1 MAELVVVCAILGVLV
16 STSVPFY
23 LSYYHSAAVKA
34 AAEELATHLNQGRQ
48 LAIKENK
55 SVCVHT
61 RLTGIHFH
69 VPCGAARWV
78 GPGTDSL
85 GNLKPPPGI
94 LFTDSADLVF
104 NYLGAASPAST
115 YTVTNT
121 TTSQT
126 LNVTVAAS
134 GRIRIGP

>member
-1 MAELVVVCAILGVLV
+1 MAELAVVCAILGVTV
-16 STSVPFY
+16 SASVPFF
-23 LSYYHSAAVKA
+23 LRYYQSARVKA
-34 AAEELATHLNQGRQ
+34 AAEQLAAYLNEGRQ
-48 LAIKENK
+48 LAIKENR

-78 GPGTDSL
+78 GAGTDSL
-85 GNLKPPPGI
+85 GNLKQPPGI
-94 LFTDSADLVF
+94 LYTDSADLVF

-121 TTSQT
+121 TNNQT

-134 GRIRIGP
+134 GRISIGP